1 MKKSDTEIMETL
13 EAFDATGSAHSA
25 AVLAGVDAKT
35 VRRYVAARDAG
46 APVTGP
52 GRRPRMLDAFSPKI
66 EEWVER
72 SGGKVRADV
81 VHERLLALG
90 FAGTERTTRRAV
102 AEVKAAW
109 RAGHRRT
116 YRPWITEPG
125 LWPQFDWGEGPRV
138 PGPEGVLRRTWLF
151 CAWLAWSRFRVVI
164 PVWDQ
169 TLATLITCLD
179 ATLHRIGGVPTYVL
193 TDNPKTVNTP
203 ASRTRG
209 QIRPSQRGRTKLSQP
224 ASAAGTVRI
233 RAKMTAAL
241 ELAALVGAESVDAGL
256 GTAAAAGRFAEDDLA
271 MIVDHHSSGAAAA
284 DLVIA
289 DETHSAQPGTTS
301 WAGFTTTTSMETT
314 R

>member
-1 MKKSDTEIMETL
+1 MKKSDREIMETL

-125 LWPQFDWGEGPRV
+125 LWLQFDWGEGPRV
-138 PGPEGVLRRTWLF
+138 PGLEGVLRRTWLF

-193 TDNPKTVNTP
+193 TDNPKTVSIDHVAGVAVRHP
-203 ASRTRG
+203 QIVEVGRG
-209 QIRPSQRGRTKLSQP
+209 LRD
-224 ASAAGTVRI
+224 
-233 RAKMTAAL
+233 
-241 ELAALVGAESVDAGL
+241 AE
-256 GTAAAAGRFAEDDLA
+256 
-271 MIVDHHSSGAAAA
+271 
-284 DLVIA
+284 
-289 DETHSAQPGTTS
+289 
-301 WAGFTTTTSMETT
+301 
-314 R
+314 